1 MDINLMIT
9 SFPKLLDAT
18 VVTVKLLSL
27 SLFFGLFIGLLFA
40 ILRLSKNK
48 IINKFA
54 YGYSYVFRGTPLL
67 VQIFIIYFGL
77 GNIEYF
83 RSTFLWVVFK
93 EPYWCAIIAF
103 ALNTGAYTSE
113 ILRSAFQTIKPGF
126 IEAGKSL
133 GISNKIIFYKIQ
145 IPIAIRQSLPAY
157 GNEIILM
164 MKGTSLASTVT
175 LMDFDLMINSL
186 PKLLGAT
193 VVTLKLLSASLFFG
207 LFIGLLF
214 AVLRL
219 NKNKIINKFAYTY
232 SYVFRGTP
240 LLVQIFI
247 IYFGLGQIE
256 YFRSTFLWVVFKEPY
271 WCAIIAFALNTGAY
285 TSEILR
291 SAFQTIKPGLIEAG
305 KSLGISNKIIFYK
318 IQIPIA
324 IRQSLPAYGNE
335 IILMMKGTSLAS
347 TVTLMDLT
355 GVAKYIISTTFKPIE
370 VFIVAGG
377 IYLFMTFIIH
387 NVIKFLEKKYSFN

>member
-1 MDINLMIT
+1 MDLELMIN
-9 SFPKLLDAT
+9 SFPKLLSAAVIT
-18 VVTVKLLSL
+18 LKLLSV
-27 SLFFGLFIGLLFA
+27 SLIIGLFIGLFFA
-40 ILRLSKNK
+40 ILRINKN
-48 IINKFA
+48 IFISKFA

-77 GNIEYF
+77 GQIEYL
-83 RSTFLWVVFK
+83 RSTVLWVILK

-113 ILRSAFQTIKPGF
+113 ILRSAFQTIKPGT

-133 GISNKIIFYKIQ
+133 GISNK
-145 IPIAIRQSLPAY
+145 
-157 GNEIILM
+157 
-164 MKGTSLASTVT
+164 V
-175 LMDFDLMINSL
+175 
-186 PKLLGAT
+186 
-193 VVTLKLLSASLFFG
+193 
-207 LFIGLLF
+207 
-214 AVLRL
+214 
-219 NKNKIINKFAYTY
+219 
-232 SYVFRGTP
+232 
-240 LLVQIFI
+240 
-247 IYFGLGQIE
+247 
-256 YFRSTFLWVVFKEPY
+256 
-271 WCAIIAFALNTGAY
+271 
-285 TSEILR
+285 
-291 SAFQTIKPGLIEAG
+291 
-305 KSLGISNKIIFYK
+305 IFYK

-387 NVIKFLEKKYSFN
+387 NFIKLLEKRYYF